1 MAAAPP
7 FVVFERWAPGTLTL
21 CSFVTA
27 NSRGSVLHRIR
38 TESAASLLRSGILSL
53 HHHQL
58 LSTPALARQRV
69 KSGLVSPRAGAGAA
83 ALSFCSDRIC
93 GDARAR
99 TPASDRT
106 GAGESIIGDAGH
118 QAGVRA
124 TCAGGLAPSR
134 SFRSNSPWGAG
145 RWNGGASGS
154 LASMISSCSRTKS
167 ERRSCAICIASR

>member
-1 MAAAPP
+1 M
-7 FVVFERWAPGTLTL
+7 
-21 CSFVTA
+21 
-27 NSRGSVLHRIR
+27 LHRIR
-38 TESAASLLRSGILSL
+38 AESAASLLRSGILSL

-154 LASMISSCSRTKS
+154 RFYDLVVFSEKKRAEKLRHMHRKPVKRGLVARTGAVGVEQLS
-167 ERRSCAICIASR
+167 PLCV

>member
-1 MAAAPP
+1 M
-7 FVVFERWAPGTLTL
+7 
-21 CSFVTA
+21 
-27 NSRGSVLHRIR
+27 LHRIR
-38 TESAASLLRSGILSL
+38 AESAASLLRSGILSL

-124 TCAGGLAPSR
+124 TCAGGIAPSR
-134 SFRSNSPWGAG
+134 SSAATRLGERAGGTGAH
-145 RWNGGASGS
+145 
-154 LASMISSCSRTKS
+154 LAAAFMIWSCSR
-167 ERRSCAICIASR
+167 